1 MTAPEGA
8 APERRRHARTP
19 VGLPVRVH
27 FAGRELPVTAELGDL
42 SPGGCYFRGVAAPV
56 AAKLAFG
63 FVLPGRQVCVAG
75 GQVLRVDT
83 AGFAVAINR
92 ANSAFFDFLASVS
105 LGPGARAA

>member
-1 MTAPEGA
+1 MSWLESPTS
-8 APERRRHARTP
+8 ERRRHTRTP

-42 SPGGCYFRGVAAPV
+42 SQGGCYFRGVAAPV
-56 AAKLAFG
+56 DSKLAFG

-75 GQVLRVDT
+75 GQVLRVDGG
-83 AGFAVAINR
+83 GFAVAINR

-105 LGPGARAA
+105 LGLGARPA